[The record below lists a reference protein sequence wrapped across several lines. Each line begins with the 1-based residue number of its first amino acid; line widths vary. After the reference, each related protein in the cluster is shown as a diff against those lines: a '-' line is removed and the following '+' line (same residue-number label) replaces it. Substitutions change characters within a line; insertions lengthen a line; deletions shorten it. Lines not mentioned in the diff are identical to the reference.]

1 MKIEYYVNK
10 DGKCEY
16 SYLIRKRIEE
26 LKSNECDTE
35 ARTVSELR
43 DKIGGGLVSKMYVN
57 DRSGNRYHIGYVIG
71 RYWCTAYMPV
81 RILQ

>member
-1 MKIEYYVNK
+1 MLELFRKACMLYTVT
-10 DGKCEY
+10 GKQ
-16 SYLIRKRIEE
+16 RK
-26 LKSNECDTE
+26 E

-57 DRSGNRYHIGYVIG
+57 ARSGNCYHIGYVIG
-71 RYWCTAYMPV
+71 NYWCTAYMPV

>member
-1 MKIEYYVNK
+1 MLH
-10 DGKCEY
+10 GKCTLFIDQY
-16 SYLIRKRIEE
+16 GNRW
-26 LKSNECDTE
+26 E

-71 RYWCTAYMPV
+71 HYWCTAYMPV